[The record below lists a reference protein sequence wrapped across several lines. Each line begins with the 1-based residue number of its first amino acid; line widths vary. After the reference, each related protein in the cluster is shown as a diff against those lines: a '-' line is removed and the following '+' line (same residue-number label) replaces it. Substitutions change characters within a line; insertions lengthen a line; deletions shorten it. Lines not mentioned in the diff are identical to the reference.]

1 MKIKM
6 MLGSIVLATTSLMTI
21 SAQAAVATT
30 PEQAVQGYF
39 STLERG
45 DENGFFE
52 LMKMPEAMN
61 KLPAQQQTEAKH
73 QVFAGMQGAVKQEGG
88 LKSLEV
94 SKAQAGQDSA
104 HMIVH
109 YKAVTNSGQTHE
121 EDVPVVKVG
130 TYWKVG
136 Q

>member
-6 MLGSIVLATTSLMTI
+6 MLGSIILAGSSLMAI
-21 SAQAAVATT
+21 NAQAAVVAT

-39 STLERG
+39 STLEKG
-45 DENGFFE
+45 DENGFFD
-52 LMKMPEAMN
+52 LMQLPEAVA
-61 KLPAQQQTEAKH
+61 KLPAEQMKETKH
-73 QVFAGMQGAVKQEGG
+73 QVFEGMQGAVKQEGG
-88 LKSLEV
+88 LKSLDV

-104 HMIVH
+104 HVTVH
-109 YKAVTNSGQTHE
+109 YKAVTNNGQTHE

-130 TYWKVG
+130 KGWKIG